1 MSLRNS
7 SVLEAE
13 ELGMLV
19 FPFEFMISRT
29 SLLSVSGFQGIHS
42 RGSAGSCGSGH
53 PFVGHVVLAEIGTG
67 CWSWGL
73 WGL

>member
-19 FPFEFMISRT
+19 FPSIPYT
-29 SLLSVSGFQGIHS
+29 V
-42 RGSAGSCGSGH
+42 H
-53 PFVGHVVLAEIGTG
+53 PYLH
-67 CWSWGL
+67 WPM
-73 WGL
+73 